1 MRIVYEELLHEKVVK
16 LHANAHV
23 LLFSSIWE
31 ESLPHAVIESM
42 LMGTIPVATRV
53 SACVQ

>member
-1 MRIVYEELLHEKVVK
+1 MKIVYEELLHEEVVK
-16 LHANAHV
+16 LHV